1 MTIEAKPAAVDLRRT
16 LVLLAALAWA
26 SVPGAS
32 APGTAAS
39 AGALAAVPV
48 VLMPDRVFDGRDL
61 HAGWT
66 VVVEGETIVHAG
78 AATTPPAGA
87 EIVRLPGT
95 TLMPGLIEGHSHIL
109 LHPYDETP
117 WDDQVLREP
126 QAYRVARAVVHLE
139 RTLMAGVT
147 TIRDL
152 GTEGAA
158 YADVGLKRAVTE
170 GLIPGPRMLVA
181 GPAIVATGSYGPR
194 GFDPAF
200 HVPQGA
206 DEADGP
212 EGITGVVRRQIGHGI
227 DVVKVYADYR
237 WGPRGEAQPTFSL
250 EELTRMVE
258 TARSSGRPVVAHA
271 STPEGMRRAVLAGV
285 ETIEHGDGGTPEIWK
300 LMAER
305 GVALCPT
312 VAAGDATAQYAGW
325 KKGRDPEPA
334 RIAAKRQTVK
344 AALAAGVRMCF
355 GGDVGVYAHGDNVR
369 DLELLVDYGMPLLD
383 ALRAATSG
391 NAAIFH
397 LDDRVGAVRPGLLAD
412 LVAVAGDPTRDVGAL
427 RQVTFVMLGGR
438 IIRRP

>member
-1 MTIEAKPAAVDLRRT
+1 MTRTGEPAATKLRFVLVPLVVLT
-16 LVLLAALAWA
+16 LTG
-26 SVPGAS
+26 VPGAS
-32 APGTAAS
+32 GRRPVTPPGSPAATA
-39 AGALAAVPV
+39 V

-61 HAGWT
+61 QAGWS
-66 VVVEGETIVHAG
+66 VVVEGERIVAAG
-78 AATTPPAGA
+78 AAAAPPAGA

-95 TLMPGLIEGHSHIL
+95 TLMPGLIDGHSHIL

-117 WDDQVLREP
+117 WDDQVLKEP

-158 YADVGLKRAVTE
+158 YADVGLKRAVAE
-170 GLIPGPRMLVA
+170 GLVPGPRMLVA

-212 EGITGVVRRQIGHGI
+212 EGVARVVRRQIGQGI

-237 WGPRGEAQPTFSL
+237 WGPRGDAQPTFSL

-285 ETIEHGDGGTPEIWK
+285 ETIEHGDDGTPETWA

-334 RIAAKRQTVK
+334 RITAKRQSVK

-369 DLELLVDYGMPLLD
+369 DLELLVDYGMPLLEG
-383 ALRAATSG
+383 LRTATSG
-391 NAAIFH
+391 NAAILH
-397 LDDRVGAVRPGLLAD
+397 VDDRVGAVRPGLLAD

-427 RQVTFVMLGGR
+427 RRVKLVMLGGR
-438 IIRRP
+438 VVRRP